1 MKIAIIGSGGVG
13 GYFGTKLA
21 KAGYDVT
28 FLARGAH
35 LHAIQNKGL
44 VVKSIDGD
52 FKLANVNATDKIKE
66 IDPVDLVIIGVKA
79 WQVKEIAG
87 DLGSILKENAMVLP
101 LQNGVMAADDLKTK
115 IDKKHIIGG
124 LCRIIAKI
132 ESPGVI
138 SHLGI
143 EPAIVFGELNHSK
156 SERIQALKKV
166 FDKVEINSRISENI
180 QIDLWK
186 KFMFICSGGLLAVTR
201 STYGE
206 LRELPETNQMF
217 HSIFKEIYQVAI
229 KIGIEL
235 NPEIIQ
241 KTLDF
246 IQTLPYD
253 STASMARDI
262 WEGKPSEIEYQ
273 NGAVVK
279 LAAKYDLDVPVNRFI
294 YRCL

>member
-35 LHAIQNKGL
+35 LRAIQNKGL
-44 VVKSIDGD
+44 VIKSIDGD

>member
-1 MKIAIIGSGGVG
+1 MKIAIVGSGGVG
-13 GYFGTKLA
+13 GYFGAKLA

-35 LHAIQNKGL
+35 LRAIQNKGL
-44 VVKSIDGD
+44 VIKSIDGD
-52 FKLANVNATDKIKE
+52 FKLANVNATDKIAE
-66 IDPVDLVIIGVKA
+66 IKSVDLVIIGVKA